1 MFILYCYI
9 LYLFTVEADYIN
21 EQMNTLYKIIHT
33 VNFNTSIQALMLIY
47 QVMDSRS
54 GADLHFCTD
63 YMLIIMWFII
73 LVMVQSNIEKGF
85 MLCFVSWSFGNF
97 TVF

>member
-1 MFILYCYI
+1 MQAYQLLSFSFCNI

-47 QVMDSRS
+47 QVMDSRL
-54 GADLHFCTD
+54 DT
-63 YMLIIMWFII
+63 
-73 LVMVQSNIEKGF
+73 
-85 MLCFVSWSFGNF
+85 
-97 TVF
+97 